1 MKLKKNAKVEEK
13 LICCF
18 KSDRYLVNFDLS
30 APKYIKFELL
40 TYRGTM
46 VQRIYVMVMK
56 NDAKFEEELSC
67 CLKIDMMNLTHFN
80 SSTQK
85 SQNLPLN
92 VLLFNKLY
100 NVWAKKVQKIYVWWH
115 WSLMQNFN
123 ENWLVLSKMLWGLWQ
138 FFTGWKVAISF

>member
-30 APKYIKFELL
+30 APKYINFELL
-40 TYRGTM
+40 KYRGTM
-46 VQRIYVMVMK
+46 VQRIYVMAMK

-67 CLKIDMMNLTHFN
+67 CLKVDMMNLTHFN

-100 NVWAKKVQKIYVWWH
+100 NV
-115 WSLMQNFN
+115 
-123 ENWLVLSKMLWGLWQ
+123 
-138 FFTGWKVAISF
+138 